1 MKRKAMLTSCMVV
14 PLMLSALQGETRD
27 RGLPD
32 RASIS
37 NGRYLA
43 MIAGCNDC
51 HTKGYASSD
60 GRTPESQW
68 LMGDDLGWNGPWGTT
83 WPVNLRL
90 LANSMSERAWMQTLK
105 QAKARPP
112 MPWYALRDM
121 SDRDFRDLYR
131 YLRHLGPGGRPAP
144 DFLPPDKT
152 PPEPYVRYPR

>member
-1 MKRKAMLTSCMVV
+1 MKRKAMLISCMIA
-14 PLMLSALQGETRD
+14 PLMLSGFQGEAR
-27 RGLPD
+27 D

-37 NGRYLA
+37 NGRYMA

-51 HTKGYASSD
+51 HTKGYAFSD

-83 WPVNLRL
+83 YPLNLRL
-90 LANSMSERAWMQTLK
+90 LASSMSERTWMRVIK
-105 QAKARPP
+105 QAKSRPP

-121 SDRDFRDLYR
+121 SDRDFSDIYR
-131 YLRHLGPGGRPAP
+131 YLRHLGPAGRPAP
-144 DFLPPDKT
+144 EFLPPVKT